1 LEGTKNLQLK
11 IGKSE
16 NKQTKKYLEN
26 GLKNEKN
33 HAEKSGMNV
42 KKNVNVCCAN
52 VVRKTEP
59 VINFTNHEHT

>member
-1 LEGTKNLQLK
+1 LQLK

-26 GLKNEKN
+26 GLKNKKN

-42 KKNVNVCCAN
+42 KKM
-52 VVRKTEP
+52 
-59 VINFTNHEHT
+59 

>member
-26 GLKNEKN
+26 GLKNKKN

-42 KKNVNVCCAN
+42 KKKCECVLRECCQENRASN
-52 VVRKTEP
+52 
-59 VINFTNHEHT
+59 